1 MVRYTLL
8 RLLIFF
14 GFLVLFWLIGLRENK
29 VLLLGAAALASAAA
43 SYILLRDMRD
53 EMTAKMMD
61 RHEAKLR
68 ARDDDPLS
76 DEKVEDREADADR

>member
-14 GFLVLFWLIGLRENK
+14 GFLVLFWLIGLRDNK
-29 VLLLGAAALASAAA
+29 VLLLAAAALASAAA

-53 EMTAKMMD
+53 EVTAKLMD

-68 ARDDDPLS
+68 AREDDPLA
-76 DEKVEDREADADR
+76 DERAEDHEAEADR